1 MFLATTLARYH
12 AHEDVTLY
20 VCENG
25 FIAINPPL
33 TGGRL
38 GSLST
43 RTAHPVVLSLL
54 QQLIEAAGLRVRIV
68 NPYRFKTKGEMLKEC
83 ADQILLEAHA
93 FQTTSCGRFKQ
104 FGYKHCGRCV
114 PCLVRRSAFH
124 AWKGED
130 PTYYKY
136 SNLARDDK
144 DHAGFDDVRSALIGI
159 AECGEMGITRWL
171 GATLSSDLVQDKE
184 ELRRTVDR
192 GLGEIGTLLSGLDVR

>member
-1 MFLATTLARYH
+1 VFVATALARYH
-12 AHEDVTLY
+12 AGEEVTLY

-25 FIAINPPL
+25 LIAINPPL

-54 QQLIEAAGLRVRIV
+54 QQLLDAAGLRVRIV
-68 NPYRFKTKGEMLKEC
+68 NPYRLKTKGDMLREC
-83 ADQILLEAHA
+83 ADQILLGAHA

-114 PCLVRRSAFH
+114 PCLVRRAAFH

-130 PTYYKY
+130 STYYKY
-136 SNLARDDK
+136 GNLALDDE

-159 AECGEMGITRWL
+159 AECGEVGIARWL
-171 GATLSSDLVQDKE
+171 GATLSSDLVADKA
-184 ELRRTVDR
+184 ELRRTVER
-192 GLGEIGTLLSGLDVR
+192 GLDEMQSLLIGLGVR